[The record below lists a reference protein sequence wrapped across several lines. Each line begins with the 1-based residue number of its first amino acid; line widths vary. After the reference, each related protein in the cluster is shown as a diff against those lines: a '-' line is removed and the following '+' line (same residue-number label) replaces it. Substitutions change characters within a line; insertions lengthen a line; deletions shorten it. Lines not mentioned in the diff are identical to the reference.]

1 VNDADYVKGGKV
13 VASAHLDKCVR
24 LYDLSSGQCVEQLS
38 IHNAAVTSVCVSGGM
53 FRLLHHICV
62 FILLTHALS
71 LTSRLL
77 APFLS
82 MYPFA
87 EVIQRTIHLT
97 KFPDGQLLL
106 SNSRDNTLKL
116 IDMRRS
122 SDGEVLQTFR
132 ADSYRNGCDWN
143 AASFR
148 YVQSF
153 P

>member
-1 VNDADYVKGGKV
+1 
-13 VASAHLDKCVR
+13 
-24 LYDLSSGQCVEQLS
+24 
-38 IHNAAVTSVCVSGGM
+38 
-53 FRLLHHICV
+53 
-62 FILLTHALS
+62 
-71 LTSRLL
+71 
-77 APFLS
+77 